1 MYYRDTWLDIDLDA
15 YKANLELYRKNTNKK
30 LILIL
35 KANAY
40 GHGDIMM
47 AKYAQKLGYDFF
59 GVSSLDEAMHL
70 RLNGISGEILILGY
84 TAAEYASV
92 AKEHNI
98 TLCVPSLDF
107 VKDLPTIEDL
117 KVQIKLDTGMSRI
130 GLRSEEELKDAIEL
144 LEAKKVKITGVFSHY
159 ACSDCADEKY
169 SQIQFLKFKE
179 LIQSCNYK
187 FPLIHIANTDGI
199 EKMPEDFSNTMR
211 LGLGAYGYSSFV
223 TLHPCLS
230 LYTKIAMIKKIE
242 PGTLVSYG
250 CHYEANESEWLATLP
265 IGYADGFWRKN
276 TGRKVYVNGE
286 YGKIVGSVCMDQMMV
301 VLPHYYPENT
311 TVELIGEHLNLKEM
325 ASELDTIPYEI
336 LVALTDRITRV
347 YTENSQIVLT
357 DNQRFPKL

>member
-1 MYYRDTWLDIDLDA
+1 MYYRDTWLNIDLDA
-15 YKANLELYRKNTNKK
+15 YKANLESYRKNTNKK

-47 AKYAQKLGYDFF
+47 AKYALKMGYDFF
-59 GVSSLDEAMHL
+59 GVSSLDEALHL

-84 TAAEYASV
+84 TDAKDAAI

-107 VKDLPTIEDL
+107 VKDLAEVKDL

-130 GLRSEEELKDAIEL
+130 GLRTKEELNEAIET
-144 LEAKKVKITGVFSHY
+144 LEKKKVKITGVFSHY
-159 ACSDCADEKY
+159 AKSDCADEEY
-169 SQIQFLKFKE
+169 SKLQFLKFKE
-179 LIQSCNYK
+179 LITDSNYS

-199 EKMPEDFSNTMR
+199 EMMPEDFSNTMR
-211 LGLGAYGYSSFV
+211 LGLGAYGYSSFR
-223 TLHPCLS
+223 TLQPCLS

-250 CHYEANESEWLATLP
+250 CHYQANKSEWLATLP

-276 TGRKVYVNGE
+276 TGRKVYLDGE
-286 YGKIVGSVCMDQMMV
+286 YGEIVGSICMDQMMV

-311 TVELIGEHLNLKEM
+311 PVELLGEHLKLKEM
-325 ASELDTIPYEI
+325 AAELDTIPYEI
-336 LVALTDRITRV
+336 LVALTSRITRV
-347 YTENSQIVLT
+347 YTEKGQIVLT
-357 DNQRFPKL
+357 DNQRFSKL